1 MAIRNVI
8 GKYLPLP
15 PDPIPANNTK
25 KAYGP
30 VQLSF
35 VSRLQMKWPQSYTCF
50 IFLKKQS
57 LLSYIQ
63 SHSPHCETAP
73 SPKTF
78 EELGQVFISSYR
90 KK

>member
-50 IFLKKQS
+50 IFVKETIIVKL
-57 LLSYIQ
+57 
-63 SHSPHCETAP
+63 HSIAFTP
-73 SPKTF
+73 
-78 EELGQVFISSYR
+78 L
-90 KK
+90 